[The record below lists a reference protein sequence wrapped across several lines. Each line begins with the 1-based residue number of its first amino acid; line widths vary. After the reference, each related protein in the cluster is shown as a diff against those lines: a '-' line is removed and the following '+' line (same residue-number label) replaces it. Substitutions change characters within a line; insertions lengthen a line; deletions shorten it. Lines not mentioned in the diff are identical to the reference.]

1 MKQQIAGFPN
11 RQNPSGLIQ
20 TDKFIQIYSGNQLF
34 FPGMSDQFCPGKIR
48 FQLLQKRYQFLLL
61 ICLQPC
67 RCFRLLLSA
76 VFARQN
82 LIILPKFGAE
92 RSGIFKTALLC
103 DLVNGFPGIPQL
115 SRCMQQANLID
126 IFQETGVQLLPEHFG
141 NIRTADKKLFRQ
153 CRQSQRFRIML
164 RNVKQHILHHR
175 ELCVRYLC
183 LNPEVTQQMLQ
194 KLIRPFHF
202 TDICTH
208 IFLLYLLH

>member
-34 FPGMSDQFCPGKIR
+34 FPGISDQFGPGKIR
-48 FQLLQKRYQFLLL
+48 FQFLQKRCQFLLL

-126 IFQETGVQLLPEHFG
+126 IFQ
-141 NIRTADKKLFRQ
+141 
-153 CRQSQRFRIML
+153 SQRFLIML